1 MVVLKNDEQNFNH
14 QDFID
19 FLTKNKDTDC
29 ILFSQEGTKFTIHK
43 EVLIQTKLMRNIL
56 KSAIGMDYKELEIF
70 CPCSENELE
79 SIVDFLYDGQI
90 PDQTVNDIANIQ
102 DNLIKIFSFPERLL
116 SVEDRGKYF
125 FLN

>member
-14 QDFID
+14 QDFIG
-19 FLTKNKDTDC
+19 FLQKIKETDC

-43 EVLIQTKLMRNIL
+43 EVLVQTKLMRNIL
-56 KSAIGMDYKELEIF
+56 KSAIGMDYQELEIF

-79 SIVDFLYDGQI
+79 SIVDFLYKGQI
-90 PDQTVNDIANIQ
+90 SDEIYDIANIQ